1 MRTKVLFPNA
11 VLLAVIFF
19 SFSLKKPEITGLWE
33 ITEVSVGG
41 EIMTPVA
48 KWTKI
53 NEDGSFQNG
62 NGWQQN
68 STGAWT
74 FDHNNQLFQFKPVH
88 GIGFEDEEGVY
99 KVSFKEG
106 KMIWEGEEE
115 GVKIV
120 VSLQRIEKLPMS
132 PGDQLM
138 GLWDLTSVIKDGKDS
153 TAAFDPDNLHY
164 LHIRW
169 DKIFAERTP
178 QGERSMGYWFIR
190 GHAPEITLLSFDK
203 HRDHEKWRISFNGS
217 ELTMAGISDTN
228 KGHELRYTKISK
240 FPE

>member
-1 MRTKVLFPNA
+1 MKTKLLISAA

-19 SFSLKKPEITGLWE
+19 SFSVKKPEVAGLWE
-33 ITEVSVGG
+33 ITEVKAGD
-41 EIMTPVA
+41 EIVTPVA

-68 STGAWT
+68 STGLWT
-74 FDHNNQLFQFKPVH
+74 YDKNNRHFQFKPVH
-88 GIGFEDEEGVY
+88 GIGFEDEEGIY
-99 KVSFKEG
+99 KVSFKDG
-106 KMIWEGEEE
+106 KMTWEGEEE
-115 GVKIV
+115 GEKIV
-120 VSLQRIEKLPMS
+120 VSLERIDKLPMS

-138 GLWDLTSVIKDGKDS
+138 GLWDLTRVIKDGKDS
-153 TAAFDPDNLHY
+153 TAGYDPDNQHY

-190 GHAPEITLLSFDK
+190 GHAPEITLWSFNK
-203 HRDHEKWRISFNGS
+203 QRDHEQWRISFNGP
-217 ELTMAGISDTN
+217 ELTMAGISETN
-228 KGHELRYTKISK
+228 KGQELRYTKINK